1 MKRKRWRFETD
12 DKKTKNWGQLEKVV
26 SEIIENEKLNLR
38 EELCEQYKETYREFY
53 RDNNELKKINKA
65 LQYKADCFEKMYN
78 KIMETRDE
86 EINSLHKK
94 IDRFYCVSCD
104 DCSELKIICSNG
116 HSNCRECIEHGL
128 SSYITYQSISTKE
141 PKCLKCQ
148 TLLNEKYV
156 ANTVDGELW
165 GKFISERTRMN
176 VEEKVK
182 KESIIAGGNY
192 AIKRPCCKKPMV
204 DFDGC
209 ASLSCEYC
217 KNSFYCAF
225 CLKTYENSDEC
236 HKHVSHCKYNTQPTY
251 HIISEC
257 QIVSLKQ
264 CWRNILME
272 QLSESLNFDLPN
284 PVYTPNE

>member
-1 MKRKRWRFETD
+1 MKRKRWRFESD
-12 DKKTKNWGQLEKVV
+12 DKKTKSWGKLEKIF
-26 SEIIENEKLNLR
+26 SEILENEKLNLR

-53 RDNNELKKINKA
+53 RDHNELKKLNQA

-78 KIMETRDE
+78 KIVETRDE

-94 IDRFYCVSCD
+94 IDRFYCISCD
-104 DCSELKIICSNG
+104 DCSEPRIICPNG

-128 SSYITYQSISTKE
+128 TSYVTYQSIATKE

-148 TLLNEKYV
+148 ALLDEKYV
-156 ANTVDGELW
+156 ANTVDGKLW
-165 GKFISERTRMN
+165 GEFISERTRMN
-176 VEEKVK
+176 VEENVK
-182 KESIIAGGNY
+182 KDSISVGGSY
-192 AIKRPCCKKPMV
+192 AIKRPCCKRPMI

-236 HKHVSHCKYNTQPTY
+236 HKHVRSCQYNTQPTY

-257 QIVSLKQ
+257 QILSLKQ
-264 CWRNILME
+264 CWNNILMK